1 MHFLAKRQDCF
12 EAPYVCA
19 LAFCVA
25 SNVAQGQDAK
35 KDIPSVARE
44 ALKCLVT
51 IETKDGLGKASSQAS
66 GFLVSND
73 GKVVTNYHAIQ
84 GAASGPVLFGNAW
97 VARALAKEF
106 INRSGPLATS
116 RGATHIPP

>member
-12 EAPYVCA
+12 EAAYVCA

-51 IETKDGLGKASSQAS
+51 IETKDALGKASSQAS

-73 GKVVTNYHAIQ
+73 GKVSRHPGRSLWT
-84 GAASGPVLFGNAW
+84 GPVWQRLGCACPSQG
-97 VARALAKEF
+97 VY
-106 INRSGPLATS
+106 
-116 RGATHIPP
+116 